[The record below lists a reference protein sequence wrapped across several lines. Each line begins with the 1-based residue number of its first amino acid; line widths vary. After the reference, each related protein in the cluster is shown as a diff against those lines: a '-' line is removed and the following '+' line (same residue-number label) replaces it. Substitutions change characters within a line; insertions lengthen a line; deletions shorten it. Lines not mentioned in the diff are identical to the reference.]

1 MNPKLKKALKITGI
15 SLGSLIALLIIAAV
29 IISWV
34 IVTPKRLTPIVRS
47 QLKNYITCQADLKE
61 VELTIFSTFPQIA
74 LRIDGLTLINPT
86 PGTDQDTLL
95 ASQSV
100 DAELNLKALLFH
112 NKVLVDGVTI
122 RKAKIA
128 AFADSTGRTNFD
140 IFKES
145 DPKKESEPFDLIAL
159 KSLKLEESDVSFND
173 YQNGYFFDAKKLDL
187 KLQDLEMT
195 PEELTAML
203 KLKSPD
209 LYFKMGEDIY
219 WDHRD
224 MDLSLDAGYHMES
237 GKITIQDLQLNH
249 QKNRIEVD
257 GTVESNPDGDMVLNL
272 DYALQ
277 TDSIRETIALIPLFL
292 RESLDGIEME
302 GKGEL
307 KGKVS
312 GIFNDSLMPLIT
324 GELKL
329 KEFVAYLEGMENIV
343 LREGVG
349 NFNYHIDLNQE
360 DESRVQVNEFKF
372 NTLDSKFE
380 MKGLITELFDAV
392 RYNGNLKADLHL
404 PTLSK
409 EFAEPEGYQVNGKMA
424 LNTQLNTT
432 LDDLTELNLDKLLV
446 QGNLKLERF
455 SLIGAKDTL
464 FFETPDAQISLR
476 MNQAGKDRKK
486 QFLEAR
492 ISSSQMKGT
501 MGKSIDFNLDNANL
515 HVDGSNF
522 TDSLQL
528 LKIAC
533 EYQIGHLRGRMD
545 SDNAE
550 LSEIKGKASIEELRQ
565 LKQNLYNIDLK
576 ASQIAATTGEGEDK
590 MDIAA
595 DAISLKFN
603 IHEKYSETNPLLQWN
618 PVGNIQLTNGK
629 VKMASIP
636 ETIYIPT
643 ISFIAEKD
651 EYRIKESKII
661 LGESDFSLIGTLS
674 NLQPYLKNEGILHGD
689 FQFIS
694 TQTDINR
701 IMDLTSAESG
711 SEEVDLPPT
720 PRAEGDPF
728 LVPLNMNVKLNT
740 RIDQALFN
748 GSIIRN
754 IKGDL
759 YVKDGKLILDGL
771 KATLPGS
778 DVVVTALYRTPRK
791 NHLFIGVDYHMLN
804 VEIENLLTMFPDI
817 DTMMPMLKSFKGKG
831 EFHFVAETYLF
842 SNYDLKKSTIRGAA
856 AISGQDLVLMD
867 GETFTEIS
875 KILMFNKK
883 TENKIDSIAAE
894 FTLFKNEIDVYPF
907 SIKMDKY
914 RAVISGKH
922 NLDMSFIY
930 HISLVES
937 PILISVGVD
946 VSGTLD
952 DLKIR
957 PVIPRYAEYFRPARS
972 EAFTNEQYNLKKM
985 IREALLMK
993 LE

>member
-29 IISWV
+29 IISRI

-47 QLKNYITCQADLKE
+47 QLKHYITCQADLKE
-61 VELTIFSTFPQIA
+61 VELTIFSRFPKVA
-74 LRIDGLTLINPT
+74 LRIDGLALINPT
-86 PGTDQDTLL
+86 PGTGQDTLL
-95 ASQSV
+95 TSQSV

-128 AFADSTGRTNFD
+128 AFADSTGRTNFN

-145 DPKKESEPFDLIAL
+145 EPKKESEPFDLIAL
-159 KSLKLEESDVSFND
+159 KSLKLEESDVSYND
-173 YQNGYFFDAKKLDL
+173 YRNSYFFVAEKLDL
-187 KLQDLEMT
+187 KLKDLEMT

-224 MDLSLDAGYHMES
+224 MELVLGAGYQMES

-249 QKNRIEVD
+249 QKNRIEID
-257 GTVESNPDGDMVLNL
+257 GTIENNPNGDMVLNL

-277 TDSIRETIALIPLFL
+277 TDSIRETIDLIPPSL
-292 RESLDGIEME
+292 RKSLEGIQMD

-312 GIFNDSLMPLIT
+312 GVFNDSLMPLIS
-324 GELKL
+324 GDLKL
-329 KEFVAYLEGMENIV
+329 KQFVAQIDGVENIV
-343 LREGVG
+343 LKEGEG
-349 NFNYHIDLNQE
+349 EFNYHINLNQE
-360 DESRVQVNEFKF
+360 DESRVQVNNFKF

-380 MKGLITELFDAV
+380 IKGLITELFDAV

-409 EFAEPEGYQVNGKMA
+409 EFAEPEGYQVNGKMT

-432 LDDLTELNLDKLLV
+432 LDDIVAVNLANLLL
-446 QGNLKLERF
+446 QGTMKLERF
-455 SLIGAKDTL
+455 SLMGEKDTL
-464 FFETPDAQISLR
+464 FFETPDAQINLR

-501 MGKSIDFNLDNANL
+501 MGKSIDFNLNNADL
-515 HVDGSNF
+515 HIEGSNF
-522 TDSLQL
+522 TDSIQL

-533 EYQIGHLRGRMD
+533 EYQIGHLKGRME

-550 LSEIKGKASIEELRQ
+550 LSDLKGKASLEELRQ

-576 ASQIAATTGEGEDK
+576 ASQITATTGQADSK

-595 DAISLKFN
+595 DGISLKFN
-603 IHEKYSETNPLLQWN
+603 IHEKTTETNPLLQWN
-618 PVGNIQLTNGK
+618 PVGDIQLTNGK
-629 VKMASIP
+629 VKMATIP

-643 ISFIAEKD
+643 ISLKAERD
-651 EYRIKESKII
+651 EYQIKESKII

-674 NLQPYLKNEGILHGD
+674 NLQPYLKNEGILQGD
-689 FQFIS
+689 FQFVS
-694 TQTDINR
+694 TKTDINR

-720 PRAEGDPF
+720 PRNEGDPF

-748 GSIIRN
+748 ESTIRN

-759 YVKDGKLILDGL
+759 YIKEGKLILDGL

-778 DVVVTALYRTPRK
+778 DVIVTALYRTPRK
-791 NHLFIGVDYHMLN
+791 NHLFIGIDYHMLN
-804 VEIENLLTMFPDI
+804 VEIETLLTMFPDI

-867 GETFTEIS
+867 GETFTQIS
-875 KILMFNKK
+875 KTLMFNKK

-907 SIKMDKY
+907 SLKMDKY

-937 PILISVGVD
+937 PILITVGVD

-952 DLKIR
+952 DLKVR

-972 EAFTNEQYNLKKM
+972 EAFTNEQLNLKKM

>member
-29 IISWV
+29 IISWI

-61 VELTIFSTFPQIA
+61 VELTIFSTFPKVA

-128 AFADSTGRTNFD
+128 AFVDSTGRANFD

-145 DPKKESEPFDLIAL
+145 EPKKESEPFDLIAL
-159 KSLKLEESDVSFND
+159 KSLKLEESDVSYND
-173 YQNGYFFDAKKLDL
+173 YQNGYFFDAKTLNL

-203 KLKSPD
+203 QLKSPD

-219 WDHRD
+219 WEHRD
-224 MDLSLDAGYHMES
+224 MDLSLGAGYHMES

-249 QKNRIEVD
+249 QKNRIKVD
-257 GTVESNPDGDMVLNL
+257 GTIENNPNGDMVLNL
-272 DYALQ
+272 DYTLQ
-277 TDSIRETIALIPLFL
+277 TDSIRETIDLIPLFL
-292 RESLDGIEME
+292 RKSLEGIQMD

-312 GIFNDSLMPLIT
+312 GIFNDSLMPLIS
-324 GELKL
+324 GNLKL
-329 KEFVAYLEGMENIV
+329 KQFVAQIDGVENIV
-343 LREGVG
+343 LKEGVG
-349 NFNYHIDLNQE
+349 DFNYHIDLNQE
-360 DESRVQVNEFKF
+360 DESRVQVNDFKF

-409 EFAEPEGYQVNGKMA
+409 EFAEPEGYQVNGKMT

-432 LDDLTELNLDKLLV
+432 LDDIVAVNLTNLLL
-446 QGNLKLERF
+446 QGTMKLERF
-455 SLIGAKDTL
+455 SLVGEKDTL
-464 FFETPDAQISLR
+464 FFETPNAQISLR
-476 MNQAGKDRKK
+476 MNQRGDDQKK
-486 QFLEAR
+486 QFLETR

-501 MGKSIDFNLDNANL
+501 MGKSIDFNLNNADL
-515 HVDGSNF
+515 HIEGSNF
-522 TDSLQL
+522 TDSIQL

-533 EYQIGHLRGRMD
+533 EYQIGHLKGRME

-550 LSEIKGKASIEELRQ
+550 LSDLKGKASLEELRQ

-576 ASQIAATTGEGEDK
+576 ASQITATTGQADSK

-595 DAISLKFN
+595 DGISLKFN
-603 IHEKYSETNPLLQWN
+603 IHEKITETNPLLQWN
-618 PVGNIQLTNGK
+618 PVGDIQLTNGK
-629 VKMASIP
+629 VKMATIP

-643 ISFIAEKD
+643 ISLKAERD
-651 EYRIKESKII
+651 EYQIKESKII

-674 NLQPYLKNEGILHGD
+674 NLQPYLKNEGILQGD
-689 FQFIS
+689 FQFVS
-694 TQTDINR
+694 TKTDINR

-720 PRAEGDPF
+720 PRNEG
-728 LVPLNMNVKLNT
+728 
-740 RIDQALFN
+740 I
-748 GSIIRN
+748 
-754 IKGDL
+754 
-759 YVKDGKLILDGL
+759 
-771 KATLPGS
+771 LPGAS
-778 DVVVTALYRTPRK
+778 EHELE
-791 NHLFIGVDYHMLN
+791 
-804 VEIENLLTMFPDI
+804 VEDPNR
-817 DTMMPMLKSFKGKG
+817 S
-831 EFHFVAETYLF
+831 
-842 SNYDLKKSTIRGAA
+842 GAF
-856 AISGQDLVLMD
+856 Q
-867 GETFTEIS
+867 
-875 KILMFNKK
+875 
-883 TENKIDSIAAE
+883 
-894 FTLFKNEIDVYPF
+894 
-907 SIKMDKY
+907 
-914 RAVISGKH
+914 
-922 NLDMSFIY
+922 
-930 HISLVES
+930 
-937 PILISVGVD
+937 
-946 VSGTLD
+946 
-952 DLKIR
+952 
-957 PVIPRYAEYFRPARS
+957 
-972 EAFTNEQYNLKKM
+972 
-985 IREALLMK
+985 
-993 LE
+993 

>member
-1 MNPKLKKALKITGI
+1 
-15 SLGSLIALLIIAAV
+15 
-29 IISWV
+29 
-34 IVTPKRLTPIVRS
+34 
-47 QLKNYITCQADLKE
+47 
-61 VELTIFSTFPQIA
+61 
-74 LRIDGLTLINPT
+74 
-86 PGTDQDTLL
+86 
-95 ASQSV
+95 
-100 DAELNLKALLFH
+100 
-112 NKVLVDGVTI
+112 
-122 RKAKIA
+122 
-128 AFADSTGRTNFD
+128 
-140 IFKES
+140 
-145 DPKKESEPFDLIAL
+145 
-159 KSLKLEESDVSFND
+159 
-173 YQNGYFFDAKKLDL
+173 
-187 KLQDLEMT
+187 
-195 PEELTAML
+195 
-203 KLKSPD
+203 
-209 LYFKMGEDIY
+209 
-219 WDHRD
+219 
-224 MDLSLDAGYHMES
+224 
-237 GKITIQDLQLNH
+237 
-249 QKNRIEVD
+249 
-257 GTVESNPDGDMVLNL
+257 
-272 DYALQ
+272 
-277 TDSIRETIALIPLFL
+277 
-292 RESLDGIEME
+292 
-302 GKGEL
+302 
-307 KGKVS
+307 
-312 GIFNDSLMPLIT
+312 
-324 GELKL
+324 
-329 KEFVAYLEGMENIV
+329 
-343 LREGVG
+343 
-349 NFNYHIDLNQE
+349 
-360 DESRVQVNEFKF
+360 
-372 NTLDSKFE
+372 
-380 MKGLITELFDAV
+380 
-392 RYNGNLKADLHL
+392 
-404 PTLSK
+404 
-409 EFAEPEGYQVNGKMA
+409 
-424 LNTQLNTT
+424 
-432 LDDLTELNLDKLLV
+432 
-446 QGNLKLERF
+446 
-455 SLIGAKDTL
+455 
-464 FFETPDAQISLR
+464 
-476 MNQAGKDRKK
+476 
-486 QFLEAR
+486 
-492 ISSSQMKGT
+492 

>member
-1 MNPKLKKALKITGI
+1 MNPKLKKTLKITGI

-29 IISWV
+29 IISWI

-61 VELTIFSTFPQIA
+61 VELTIFSTFPKVA

-128 AFADSTGRTNFD
+128 AFVDSTGRANFD

-145 DPKKESEPFDLIAL
+145 EPKKESEPFDLIAL
-159 KSLKLEESDVSFND
+159 KSLKLEESDVSYND
-173 YQNGYFFDAKKLDL
+173 YQNGYFFDAKTLNL
-187 KLQDLEMT
+187 KLQDLEIT

-203 KLKSPD
+203 QLNSPD

-219 WDHRD
+219 WEHRD
-224 MDLSLDAGYHMES
+224 MDLSLGAGYHMES

-257 GTVESNPDGDMVLNL
+257 GTIENNPNGDMVLNL
-272 DYALQ
+272 DYAIQ
-277 TDSIRETIALIPLFL
+277 TDSIRETIDLIPLSL
-292 RESLDGIEME
+292 RKSLEGIQMD

-312 GIFNDSLMPLIT
+312 GVFNDSLMPLIN
-324 GELKL
+324 GDLKL
-329 KEFVAYLEGMENIV
+329 KQFVAQIDGVENIV
-343 LREGVG
+343 LKEGVG
-349 NFNYHIDLNQE
+349 DFNYHIDLNQE
-360 DESRVQVNEFKF
+360 DESRVQVNDFKF

-409 EFAEPEGYQVNGKMA
+409 EFAEPEGYQVNGKMT

-432 LDDLTELNLDKLLV
+432 LDDIVAVNLANLLL
-446 QGNLKLERF
+446 QGTMKLERF
-455 SLIGAKDTL
+455 SLVGEKDTL

-476 MNQAGKDRKK
+476 MNQRGDDQKK
-486 QFLEAR
+486 QFLETR

-501 MGKSIDFNLDNANL
+501 MGKSIDFNLNNADL
-515 HVDGSNF
+515 HIEGSNF
-522 TDSLQL
+522 TDSIQL

-533 EYQIGHLRGRMD
+533 EYQIGHLKGRME
-545 SDNAE
+545 SNNAE
-550 LSEIKGKASIEELRQ
+550 LSDLKGKASLEELRQ

-576 ASQIAATTGEGEDK
+576 ASQITATTGQADSK

-595 DAISLKFN
+595 DGISLKFN
-603 IHEKYSETNPLLQWN
+603 IHEKITETNPLLQWN
-618 PVGNIQLTNGK
+618 PIGDIQLTNGK
-629 VKMASIP
+629 VKMATIP

-643 ISFIAEKD
+643 ISLKAERD
-651 EYRIKESKII
+651 EYQIKESKII

-674 NLQPYLKNEGILHGD
+674 NLQPYLKNEGILQGD
-689 FQFIS
+689 FQFVS
-694 TQTDINR
+694 TKTDINR

-720 PRAEGDPF
+720 PRNEGDPF
-728 LVPLNMNVKLNT
+728 LVPLNMNLKLKT

-748 GSIIRN
+748 ESIIRN

-778 DVVVTALYRTPRK
+778 DVIVTALYRTPRK
-791 NHLFIGVDYHMLN
+791 NHLFIGIDYHMLN

-856 AISGQDLVLMD
+856 ALSGQDLVLMD

-875 KILMFNKK
+875 KLLMFNKK

-937 PILISVGVD
+937 PIVVSVGVD

-952 DLKIR
+952 DLKVR

-972 EAFTNEQYNLKKM
+972 EAFTNEQLNLKKM